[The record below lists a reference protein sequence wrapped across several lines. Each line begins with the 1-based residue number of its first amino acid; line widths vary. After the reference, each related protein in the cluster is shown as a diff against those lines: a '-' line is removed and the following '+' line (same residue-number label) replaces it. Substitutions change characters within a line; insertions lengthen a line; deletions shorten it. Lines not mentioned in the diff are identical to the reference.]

1 MNDFGDKSSLLMVSK
16 LIEDDFAYIKFIT
29 TMLCNGLSSPLYQEV
44 REKRGLVYYIRCY
57 LSRLNNKGAVY
68 INTQTNTDNVNLVFD
83 AIEEV
88 FDKPEKYLTRE
99 RFEIVKKMYLI
110 NIKKSIINRYE
121 NVYEW
126 IQPKDWSVKEIIKDI
141 TYEKVLEVF
150 NKYFKFNNFY
160 LSHDKEEFK

>member
-1 MNDFGDKSSLLMVSK
+1 MVS
-16 LIEDDFAYIKFIT
+16 AIKNI
-29 TMLCNGLSSPLYQEV
+29 
-44 REKRGLVYYIRCY
+44 
-57 LSRLNNKGAVY
+57 
-68 INTQTNTDNVNLVFD
+68 NVNLVFD